1 MRNKF
6 GITLMSIGLLMIAAA
21 LGLLLHNNFE
31 NRRAKLEAGSVLEAI
46 QEDLYEKRAEN
57 ETIPVITDEPEVTEE
72 DLQKEMP
79 VMEINGYDYI
89 GYLSIP
95 SIHLE
100 LPVMSEWDYPRMK
113 ISPCRHY
120 GSIYTNDLVIA
131 GHNNS
136 SHFGSLPNLSIG
148 DSVFFTDMDG
158 ICRTYAVME
167 SEILEPDQIKE
178 MKESPWDLTLYTC
191 TVGGARR
198 FTIRCALIQ

>member
-1 MRNKF
+1 MKSKL
-6 GITLMSIGLLMIAAA
+6 GIILISIGLFLIASA
-21 LGLLLHNNFE
+21 LGLLIYNNFE
-31 NRRAKLEAGSVLEAI
+31 NRRAKLEADSVLEAI

-72 DLQKEMP
+72 NLQKEMP
-79 VMEINGYDYI
+79 VMEIDGYDYI

-95 SIHLE
+95 SIDLN

-113 ISPCRHY
+113 IAPCRHY

-131 GHNNS
+131 GHNYS

-158 ICRTYAVME
+158 ICRTYVVME

-191 TVGGARR
+191 TIGGAHRV
-198 FTIRCALIQ
+198 TIRCSLIQ